1 MVILVTAEMPG
12 TPGRVA
18 NSIKSVWS
26 VHLIL
31 TNKGNEM
38 HALQRGRFKFVQERM
53 ACACEYNLLLK
64 GSTCNLEWPRKPI
77 STDNLQAFAIRG
89 VTGISIYWL

>member
-18 NSIKSVWS
+18 NSIKSVRS

-31 TNKGNEM
+31 KNKGNEM

-53 ACACEYNLLLK
+53 ACEYNLLLK